1 MQRLYIIGIGYKPLD
16 NLTHSILR
24 VADFILASERLSVL
38 FKEFELYEEVK
49 ERVKVIN
56 NVDETFQ
63 FIRANLNRSKNIVI
77 LASGDPLFYGIGR
90 RAVKEFGKDVVEIIP
105 DLSSIQLAFSRIKE
119 SWDDAFLMSLH
130 GGPNPLKRRDLPFE
144 LEDLPFLVTIHKK
157 ILILTDKENNPA
169 KIAKELYLS
178 GFNKVLKVYVCEK
191 LGYPDERITVGLPK
205 EIKDKTFEHPNL
217 VIIINESFDKVSE
230 LLDREKVIF
239 GISEDE
245 LSHFRGMITK
255 DEVRAV
261 TIHKIR
267 PPYRGVLW
275 DVGAGS
281 GSISLECAKLSPS
294 LKVYAI
300 EKDENQIQ
308 HITNNLQR
316 FNIQN
321 VHIVKGEAP
330 EAFKGLP
337 SPQRVF
343 IGGSGGRLRDIIE
356 FLVSESI
363 STVVINATKWETL
376 SDAIILL
383 QGFNYKVEVVQVS
396 VSRMKN
402 LSGGNFFSAINP
414 VFVIKGS
421 RQE

>member
-16 NLTHSILR
+16 SFTHSILR

-230 LLDREKVIF
+230 LLDRERVIF

-330 EAFKGLP
+330 EAFKDLP
-337 SPQRVF
+337 LPQRVF

>member
-16 NLTHSILR
+16 SLTHSILR

-63 FIRANLNRSKNIVI
+63 FIRANLNSSKNIVI

-130 GGPNPLKRRDLPFE
+130 GGPDPLKRRDLPFE
-144 LEDLPFLVTIHKK
+144 IEDLPYLVTIHKK
-157 ILILTDKENNPA
+157 ILILTDRENNPA

-178 GFNKVLKVYVCEK
+178 GFDKVLKVYVCEK

-230 LLDREKVIF
+230 LLDREGVIF

-245 LSHFRGMITK
+245 LSHFGGMITK

-261 TIHKIR
+261 TIHKLR
-267 PPYRGVLW
+267 LPYRGVLW

-294 LKVYAI
+294 IKVYAI
-300 EKDENQIQ
+300 EKDENQIK
-308 HITNNLQR
+308 HIMNNLQR
-316 FNIQN
+316 FNIRN
-321 VHIVKGEAP
+321 VHVVKGEAP

-356 FLVSESI
+356 FLVGESI
-363 STVVINATKWETL
+363 STLVINATKWETL

-402 LSGGNFFSAINP
+402 LRGGNFFSAINP

>member
-24 VADFILASERLSVL
+24 MADFILASERLSVL

-49 ERVKVIN
+49 EKVKVIN